1 MRVLKQGYTFS
12 SVFSTPCLLL
22 HVHLDVYVGL
32 LFPLLPSTCHHLT
45 NTAKDEW
52 AAGNGVAFDHGKT
65 EATLFHRKR
74 ITPIATIKIGANTVP
89 FSKEEAWWLGMWLDS
104 QLTLKD
110 HCATRLREG
119 KKAMARLRRLT

>member
-1 MRVLKQGYTFS
+1 MFILMSMSAYS
-12 SVFSTPCLLL
+12 SLSCL
-22 HVHLDVYVGL
+22 
-32 LFPLLPSTCHHLT
+32 PLATTSPIQQ
-45 NTAKDEW
+45 KIEW